1 MTIRTE
7 EGESPGGASL
17 PQGGLRPL
25 LLLLLLLLQSRPQ
38 SIDSSFFVEARC
50 FYNRLPHSEVYDEA
64 AVVACLPPYHYYR

>member
-25 LLLLLLLLQSRPQ
+25 LLLLLLPSRPQ

-50 FYNRLPHSEVYDEA
+50 FYNGLPHSEVYDEA
-64 AVVACLPPYHYYR
+64 AAVACLPQYHYYR